1 MGEVLERP
9 GRRAEVKVSRDELVM
24 FEFEMA
30 PEIDGAGP
38 HFHKQHVDSF
48 YVLEG
53 ELEMTVAGETC
64 TRTRRP
70 RSCRAGRR
78 ALVQER
84 ERERARFLNV
94 HAPGMRFD
102 EYIRRIDAGDKPTA
116 RVRPVPCLIK
126 LAA

>member
-9 GRRAEVKVSRDELVM
+9 GRRAEVLVSRDELVV

-30 PEIDGAGP
+30 PETDGTGP

-53 ELEMTVAGETC
+53 ELELTVDGETVHA
-64 TRTRRP
+64 RT
-70 RSCRAGRR
+70 GD
-78 ALVQER
+78 LVHAAPGVVHSFKNSS
-84 ERERARFLNV
+84 RERARFLNV

-102 EYIRRIDAGDKPTA
+102 EYIRRLDAGEKPDPEQYDGFN
-116 RVRPVPCLIK
+116 VD
-126 LAA
+126 